1 MVRALQTYKGAL
13 ANSGP
18 TMIVSP
24 DADFMRLMKSGPG
37 GGGGRRS
44 ETLRPSAKRGPRRG
58 PRPMIDVAASL
69 FLLVQIFFVDLLLGA
84 DNAIVIAMACSRLPP
99 EDTRRAVVLGAGGAI
114 ALRLVMI
121 LFANAL
127 LGVPLVKLA
136 GAWMLIVI
144 ALNVR
149 GAERRS
155 SASRPGRP
163 AGASDF
169 LSAAVV
175 IMFADAAMS
184 LDNVVALAAIAGGNL
199 WLLAIGVL
207 LSIPILVYGAY
218 VLTGLLRLA
227 PEIFIIGAAFLG
239 WIAGG
244 MAATDPL
251 VSGWIDANA
260 PALGVFAPALGAL
273 FVLAAGG
280 AARTRAGP
288 AAATAPPRRPAPG
301 PRLRPRARRS
311 PPACAR
317 RSRSPRSSSRRGA
330 NRPPRG
336 EPRPPR
342 APGTSP
348 NRPPR
353 RRTTPCPDSPRRSL
367 PQPPGPAGPR
377 SGWSSP
383 VSSCWR
389 FSPASSSSS
398 RPSSTA

>member
-1 MVRALQTYKGAL
+1 
-13 ANSGP
+13 
-18 TMIVSP
+18 
-24 DADFMRLMKSGPG
+24 
-37 GGGGRRS
+37 
-44 ETLRPSAKRGPRRG
+44 
-58 PRPMIDVAASL
+58 MIDVAASL
-69 FLLVQIFFVDLLLGA
+69 VLLVQIFFVDLLLGA

-149 GAERRS
+149 VQNVSLGE
-155 SASRPGRP
+155 SARP
-163 AGASDF
+163 AGTSDF

-199 WLLAIGVL
+199 WLLAIGIL

-218 VLTGLLRLA
+218 VLTGLLRLS
-227 PEIFIIGAAFLG
+227 PEIFVIGAAFLG

-251 VSGWIDANA
+251 VSGWIGANA
-260 PALGVFAPALGAL
+260 PALGVFAPGLGAL

-280 AARTRAGP
+280 AARTRPGP
-288 AAATAPPRRPAPG
+288 SPATAPPRRAAAPATLAPSRPPAAARLRSQEPLAALVQPQRREPAP
-301 PRLRPRARRS
+301 PRV
-311 PPACAR
+311 
-317 RSRSPRSSSRRGA
+317 
-330 NRPPRG
+330 
-336 EPRPPR
+336 EPRPPLG
-342 APGTSP
+342 AKDQSKPAAGTA
-348 NRPPR
+348 
-353 RRTTPCPDSPRRSL
+353 DDAM
-367 PQPPGPAGPR
+367 PQFAAQEPAAASG
-377 SGWSSP
+377 SGWTEERL
-383 VSSCWR
+383 VVAG
-389 FSPASSSSS
+389 FVLLAFLAGLIIFIASFFDSL
-398 RPSSTA
+398 T